1 METKETRKIRNQK
14 RADNRASTKRK
25 ETEDEEQKRKE
36 KERDSNASS
45 RAKKIQISQYI
56 GRNAQR
62 ILYGEQIVV
71 DLDKSTD
78 TIGSMKFE
86 CENCNALK
94 WKGETSTTCCKVGK
108 INIERFKDS
117 KVFRLY
123 FGLFDPTR

>member
-1 METKETRKIRNQK
+1 METEETRKIRNQK
-14 RADNRASTKRK
+14 RADNRASTKRN

-36 KERDSNASS
+36 KKRDSNASS

-62 ILYGEQIVV
+62 LLYGEQIVL

-78 TIGSMKFE
+78 TIGSMIFE

-94 WKGETSTTCCKVGK
+94 WKGETSTTCCKLGK
-108 INIERFKDS
+108 INIERFPEPPDYLKYLWKSD
-117 KVFRLY
+117 Y
-123 FGLFDPTR
+123 DN